1 MIREVR
7 SEYRGKTYIISEEKK
22 ILIFLS
28 YFEENGEAQNLI
40 SVVEMLI
47 EERWEKNKENLY
59 KVLNV
64 LTFKDYKLGM
74 LFSDEI
80 DYANRHC

>member
-47 EERWEKNKENLY
+47 EERWEKKQGEL
-59 KVLNV
+59 
-64 LTFKDYKLGM
+64 
-74 LFSDEI
+74 I
-80 DYANRHC
+80 